1 MTIAAMRGRVH
12 RLADGTPALAT
23 IHPSFLLRIQ
33 SAIDKQREY
42 ARFVA
47 DLHQAAALLADAAA

>member
-1 MTIAAMRGRVH
+1 MPDGAAAFV
-12 RLADGTPALAT
+12 T

-33 SAIDKQREY
+33 DAADKKREY

-47 DLHQAAALLADAAA
+47 DLRLAAKILAGGTAAAATTDVA

>member
-1 MTIAAMRGRVH
+1 LELPDGAAV
-12 RLADGTPALAT
+12 LVT

-33 SAIDKQREY
+33 DAADKKREY

-47 DLHQAAALLADAAA
+47 DLRLAAKILATETAAATRDVA